1 MRKSRNFLVV
11 VIVLFSHLVFN
22 GPVAHANTFNCTGG
36 TYTVTAG
43 VLQGNSTCTG
53 AVVLDSSVTTI
64 NYATFF
70 EGSGGQSITSISIPA
85 SVTYI
90 YPDLPL
96 GFRNSNLTE
105 YIVDSS
111 NPNYSSVDGVLYNK
125 NQTRLIAY
133 PRGKTGSTFLI
144 PDSVTTVSHFAFQCS
159 RYLQTI
165 SVGANLTTL
174 SDVFFDYTGAC
185 WSGSLVREISVSA
198 SNSNYSSVD
207 GVLFNKDVTRLIK
220 YPYAKPGTSYT
231 VPNTVTRIGGFGN
244 NTTLTSITLPQGL
257 RTIDTYAFEGS
268 IITSISIP
276 DSVDSYGSFPFY
288 QNRALET
295 FTVGAAN
302 SILKSV
308 DGVLYSKN
316 GTTLLEY
323 PGGRKNES
331 FSIPPGVTTVASQWT
346 YANYLKRLT
355 IPTTVTTIGSG
366 GFVNWSRGS
375 YLIFEGDSS
384 LTSISGSYAKN
395 IIYCGSANSA
405 ITAHA
410 ASSSGTVQCPTE
422 TQPPDFT
429 LSSNV
434 ISGIRNTALVG
445 YSITTTVAP
454 YAYYITPSISY
465 GLSFNASTGLI
476 TGTPTSTSASRTYTV
491 TGHNWLGSVSRQV
504 TLDIQASAPVTTAPG
519 APTIGSAVTLSP
531 TSASVT
537 FSAPASNGGASIET
551 YTATSTPGSIVGRIM
566 QAGSGT
572 VTITGLS
579 SSTTYTFRVT
589 ASNRIGT
596 SSSSSAT
603 LSITTPASDAELA
616 AQASAAASALAV
628 QTAATL
634 AAEAAKREAEKRTAR
649 SEIENKF
656 KHSENVNL
664 QTFIMAEIAGVSEKN
679 FTAIQAEIQSLS
691 QELRGDITQVIK
703 VARKFEVVDLLASE
717 AVSKVSSNV
726 LVEVGLIPV
735 ESKNKSTLTNVVRML
750 PQESRNSYGAVKEAI
765 NSAIAEIQ
773 KKKDRLADVISRIS
787 SRSKG

>member
-1 MRKSRNFLVV
+1 M
-11 VIVLFSHLVFN
+11 IVLFSHLVFN

-36 TYTVTAG
+36 TYTVIAG

-90 YPDLPL
+90 YPDFAL
-96 GFRNSNLTE
+96 GFRTSNLTE
-105 YIVDSS
+105 YIVDAS
-111 NPNYSSVDGVLYNK
+111 NPNYSSVDGVLYDK

-133 PRGKTGSTFLI
+133 PRGKAGTAFST
-144 PDSVTTVSHFAFQCS
+144 PNSVTTVSSYAFQCA
-159 RYLQTI
+159 RYLRTI
-165 SVGANLTTL
+165 AVGANVTTL
-174 SDVFFDYTGAC
+174 GAGLINYNGAC
-185 WSGSLVREISVSA
+185 WSGSLVEEINVSA
-198 SNSNYSSVD
+198 SNPNYSSVD
-207 GVLFNKDVTRLIK
+207 GVLFNKNVTQLIK

-231 VPNTVTRIGGFGN
+231 VPNTVTRIGGFDN
-244 NTTLTSITLPQGL
+244 NNILTSITLPEGL
-257 RTIDTYAFEGS
+257 RTVDGRAFSES

-276 DSVDSYGSFPFY
+276 DSVDSYGSYPFY

-331 FSIPPGVTTVASQWT
+331 FSIPSGVTTLASQWT
-346 YANYLKRLT
+346 YAQYLKRMT
-355 IPTTVTTIGSG
+355 VPSTVTAIGSA
-366 GFVNWSRGS
+366 GFSNWYQGS
-375 YLIFEGDSS
+375 YLVFEGNSS
-384 LTSISGSYAKN
+384 LTSISGNYAKN
-395 IIYCGSANSA
+395 IVYCGAANA
-405 ITAHA
+405 VITAHA
-410 ASSSGTVQCPTE
+410 ASVSGTVQCPTE

-434 ISGIRNTALVG
+434 VSGIRNTALVG
-445 YSITTTVAP
+445 YSITATVAP
-454 YAYYITPSISY
+454 DSYSISPSISF
-465 GLSFNASTGLI
+465 GLSFNQSTGLI

-504 TLDIQASAPVTTAPG
+504 TLAIQASAPVTTAPG
-519 APTIGSAVTLSP
+519 APTIGSAVALSP
-531 TSASVT
+531 TSASIT

-551 YTATSTPGSIVGRIM
+551 YTATSTPGSIVGRVM

-579 SSTTYTFRVT
+579 SSTAYTFRVT

-603 LSITTPASDAELA
+603 VSITTPASDAELA
-616 AQASAAASALAV
+616 AQAAAA
-628 QTAATL
+628 L
-634 AAEAAKREAEKRTAR
+634 AAEVLKREAEMKTAR
-649 SEIENKF
+649 LEMENKF
-656 KHSENVNL
+656 RQSENVDL
-664 QTFIMAEIAGVSEKN
+664 QTFKVAGISGVNEKNIAAVLTEIQALPQQMRGDLTHTFKIARKHEVVAMIASDRVTSVYSNSLIEIGLIHKDSKHKAALTEAIKNLPVDERTTYAAIKVALDAEMAEI
-679 FTAIQAEIQSLS
+679 Q
-691 QELRGDITQVIK
+691 
-703 VARKFEVVDLLASE
+703 ARKDRHT
-717 AVSKVSSNV
+717 AVMKA
-726 LVEVGLIPV
+726 IY
-735 ESKNKSTLTNVVRML
+735 
-750 PQESRNSYGAVKEAI
+750 SRRTG
-765 NSAIAEIQ
+765 
-773 KKKDRLADVISRIS
+773 
-787 SRSKG
+787 

>member
-1 MRKSRNFLVV
+1 

-22 GPVAHANTFNCTGG
+22 GPVAHADTFNCPGG

-90 YPDLPL
+90 YPDIPL

-111 NPNYSSVDGVLYNK
+111 NPNYSSVDGVLYDK

-144 PDSVTTVSHFAFQCS
+144 PDSVTTVSNYAFQCS
-159 RYLQTI
+159 RFLQTI
-165 SVGANLTTL
+165 SVGANVTTL
-174 SDVFFDYTGAC
+174 NDAFFNYNGAC
-185 WSGSLVREISVSA
+185 WSGSLVREITVSA

-207 GVLFNKDVTRLIK
+207 GVLFNKNVTRLIK

-244 NTTLTSITLPQGL
+244 NTTLTSITLPEGL
-257 RTIDTYAFEGS
+257 RTVDTYAFSES

-276 DSVDSYGSFPFY
+276 DSVDSYGSYPFY
-288 QNRALET
+288 LNRALET

-302 SILKSV
+302 SILKTI

-323 PGGRKNES
+323 PGGRTNEA

-346 YANYLKRLT
+346 YAKYLKRLT

-366 GFVNWSRGS
+366 GFENWTGR
-375 YLIFEGDSS
+375 YLIFEGNSS

-395 IIYCGSANSA
+395 IIYCGSANSS
-405 ITAHA
+405 ITAYA
-410 ASSSGTVQCPTE
+410 ASSSGTVRCPTE

-454 YAYYITPSISY
+454 DSYSITPSISY

-476 TGTPTSTSASRTYTV
+476 TGTPTSTSASRTYTIV
-491 TGHNWLGSVSRQV
+491 GSNWLGSISRQV

-519 APTIGSAVTLSP
+519 APTIGSAVALSP
-531 TSASVT
+531 TSASIT

-551 YTATSTPGSIVGRIM
+551 YTATSTPGSIVARVM

-616 AQASAAASALAV
+616 AQASAAASALAA

-634 AAEAAKREAEKRTAR
+634 AAEAVKREVEKRTAR

-656 KHSENVNL
+656 KNSENVDL
-664 QTFIMAEIAGVSEKN
+664 QTFTMAGIAGVNEKN
-679 FTAIQAEIQSLS
+679 FKAIQGEIQSLS

-703 VARKFEVVDLLASE
+703 IARKFEVVDLLASE
-717 AVSKVSSNV
+717 AVSNVASNV

-735 ESKNKSTLTNVVRML
+735 ESKNKSTLTNVVRKL

-773 KKKDRLADVISRIS
+773 KKKDRLADIISRIS